1 MKFPQLMFW
10 RYKWWYQNT
19 KHENHQLLVCL
30 FVCMCVWVCC
40 VYYLFRLHPSP
51 TSSRLQAENC
61 TSSNC
66 LTFYGSEIVSL
77 SLMDNDGA
85 SPCYVNLCDNET
97 TEQPCCSTGGSR
109 EKADNPE
116 RAARS
121 WLTTRPRAPCSV
133 TLLPYVHMGDGGVM
147 VMCCSLLRF
156 RIPGFDLRPWYSCG
170 L

>member
-1 MKFPQLMFW
+1 MIRVYRTCKQPSCVC
-10 RYKWWYQNT
+10 
-19 KHENHQLLVCL
+19 LLVC
-30 FVCMCVWVCC
+30 VWLC
-40 VYYLFRLHPSP
+40 VYYLFRLHASP

-97 TEQPCCSTGGSR
+97 TEQPCCSTGGSW

-133 TLLPYVHMGDGGVM
+133 TLLPVRPHGRRRCHGNVL
-147 VMCCSLLRF
+147 CFPSPFSHSWLLFETLIFLRF
-156 RIPGFDLRPWYSCG
+156 VNLPIEEDESVAG
-170 L
+170 

>member
-1 MKFPQLMFW
+1 MQATFM
-10 RYKWWYQNT
+10 
-19 KHENHQLLVCL
+19 CL
-30 FVCMCVWVCC
+30 FVGVC
-40 VYYLFRLHPSP
+40 VYYLFRLHASP

-97 TEQPCCSTGGSR
+97 TEQPCCSTGGSW

-133 TLLPYVHMGDGGVM
+133 TLLPVRPHGRRRCHGNVL
-147 VMCCSLLRF
+147 CFPSPFSHSWLLFETLIFLRF
-156 RIPGFDLRPWYSCG
+156 VNLPIEEDESVAG
-170 L
+170 